1 MVHSLVQEEVILTAP
16 PPNCIKSAPI
26 LKSPI
31 LTYPVDVML
40 WFSKVAHAE
49 IFHDEKKKTKVVVYS

>member
-49 IFHDEKKKTKVVVYS
+49 IFHDEKKKT